1 MATADDYAAW
11 IVKNQDKRGTP
22 DFDTVAKAYQEAK
35 AEERMAEQRVAAP
48 PAPPPAPGLVQRAIG
63 AGETG
68 LALTTGATGGLL
80 GMLLDGGKEL
90 TRQILSGEFGNAQ
103 SNQMIRAA
111 AGEGARALTF
121 EPRTQAGREM
131 TQAAAQGLQQ
141 LPPFIPAV
149 GPLGAVQSGLR
160 QAAPA
165 AELGMQRAGA
175 AAGQVGQVVT
185 APVRMAGEA
194 LGVRAPA
201 PTTRAG
207 SVGAAAT
214 PVEVERVATGQ
225 GLPVPLEGAT
235 ALTLG
240 QRTRDYQQLQFE
252 KETAK
257 LGEVGA
263 PLRER
268 VENQTAALLQNFDT
282 LIERPGPIRFEKRDI
297 GKGVTEAVLAKAN
310 AARGKINDAY
320 TKAREAG
327 ELAQEIEMAPLAQRL
342 DDLNKY
348 EGLVPTIRA
357 VRNEAARLGAVG
369 VDEAGQIVPGRLSL
383 NDSEVLRQFVN
394 DATDWTNRREALM
407 GRRLIQAIDDSTEGQ
422 GGDLYQ
428 RARALRRQYA
438 QEFENVGL
446 TAKLLGTKRG
456 TDDRQIAFED
466 VFDRVIIS
474 APVDEMNRLRGTL
487 LTAGTEGKQAWS
499 DLKAKGVE
507 YIKEAALSPSQRDS
521 RGQPLLSPDKLNRVI
536 KSLDQDGKLVSLYG
550 KKQAQQL
557 RDLAEIASVI
567 YTAPPGAI
575 NTSNTASALQ
585 VALDSFVTFG
595 ATGVPAPALTALRQ
609 ASKYVKDRKL
619 KAQVE
624 QSLKALER

>member
-48 PAPPPAPGLVQRAIG
+48 PAPPPAPGLLQQAAGV
-63 AGETG
+63 GETG
-68 LALTTGATGGLL
+68 IALATGATGGLL
-80 GMLLDGGKEL
+80 GALLGTGREI
-90 TRQILSGEFGNAQ
+90 TRQILSGQFGNEQ
-103 SNQMIRAA
+103 SNQLVRAA

-141 LPPFIPAV
+141 LPAFVPAV
-149 GPLGAVQSGLR
+149 GPIGAIGAGLR

-165 AELGMQRAGA
+165 AELGVQRVGA
-175 AAGQVGQVVT
+175 VAGQVGQVVT
-185 APVRMAGEA
+185 APVRMATEA
-194 LGVRAPA
+194 VGLRQPT
-201 PTTRAG
+201 TTRAG

-214 PVEVERVATGQ
+214 PAEIERVATGE
-225 GLPVPLEGAT
+225 GLAVPFEGGA
-235 ALTLG
+235 AFTLG
-240 QRTRDYQQLQFE
+240 QRTRDYKQLQFE

-268 VENQTAALLQNFDT
+268 VENQTAVMLQNFDAM
-282 LIERPGPIRFEKRDI
+282 IERPGPMRFEKRDI
-297 GKGVTEAVLAKAN
+297 GKGVTEAVLTKAN

-342 DDLNKY
+342 DDLSKY

-357 VRNEAARLGAVG
+357 VRNEATRLGAVG
-369 VDEAGQIVPGRLSL
+369 VDEAGQVVPGRLSL

-422 GGDLYQ
+422 GGDLYK